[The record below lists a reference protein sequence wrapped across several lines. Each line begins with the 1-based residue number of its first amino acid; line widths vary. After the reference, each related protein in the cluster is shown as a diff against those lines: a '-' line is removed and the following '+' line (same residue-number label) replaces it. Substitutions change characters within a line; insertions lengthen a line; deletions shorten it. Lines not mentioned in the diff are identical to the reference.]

1 MNISNWGTVLLFG
14 VFTVFCYG
22 VVIGVLPRMRGPG
35 ARKYA
40 VQAVGMFLA
49 ALLTLLT
56 VGAYLNLQNRWY
68 PTLESIFADPHA
80 SASTSTYGFFPGNP
94 SNAPTIE
101 LSSEQKDA
109 YTNPALR
116 AAFEERRASG
126 GNGPLQLYIPDSAGR
141 SIRTLVWLPASYLD
155 SPERVYPVVLAF
167 PGYPG
172 MPDVYENFV
181 PALDRAVA
189 NGTVGETIL
198 VVPDVF
204 YAGVDTECV
213 DGDPNTSPTPHT
225 ESFLTDSLIPFMKRN
240 LRVSTTA
247 DGWATWG
254 YSAGGY
260 CALMLPVRHPDLV
273 GAGVSFAGY
282 FKPRYEPGQ
291 QWRSEDDSEYDL
303 ARILREKRPAVRL
316 WYFTAADDTTVTAE
330 LADATRGISQPS
342 MLSVV
347 TIPAGGHRFDV
358 WHPNDWRALA
368 WLGKYQWFKPGGMR

>member
-80 SASTSTYGFFPGNP
+80 SASTSTYGFFPGTP
-94 SNAPTIE
+94 SNAPGIE
-101 LSSEQKDA
+101 LSGEQKDA

-204 YAGVDTECV
+204 YTGVDTNV
-213 DGDPNTSPTPHT
+213 WMGTP
-225 ESFLTDSLIPFMKRN
+225 IQAPPRAR
-240 LRVSTTA
+240 RV
-247 DGWATWG
+247 
-254 YSAGGY
+254 
-260 CALMLPVRHPDLV
+260 
-273 GAGVSFAGY
+273 F
-282 FKPRYEPGQ
+282 
-291 QWRSEDDSEYDL
+291 
-303 ARILREKRPAVRL
+303 
-316 WYFTAADDTTVTAE
+316 
-330 LADATRGISQPS
+330 
-342 MLSVV
+342 
-347 TIPAGGHRFDV
+347 
-358 WHPNDWRALA
+358 
-368 WLGKYQWFKPGGMR
+368 